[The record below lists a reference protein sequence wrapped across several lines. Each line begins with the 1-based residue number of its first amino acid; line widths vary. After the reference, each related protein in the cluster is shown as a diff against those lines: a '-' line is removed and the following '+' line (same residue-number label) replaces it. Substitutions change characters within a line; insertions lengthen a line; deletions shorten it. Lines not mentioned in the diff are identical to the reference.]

1 MRPTETHKKNGKKRR
16 NQMKKARNA
25 IAAMVLVAMT
35 AMTLDAAAAETNSA
49 GAVVNLN
56 TATATEL
63 SYLPGVGQ
71 SKAEAIIEYR
81 SNRQFKK
88 VEDLMRVKGIGRKT
102 FRKIRSFLAVQ
113 GPTTAKGKIKL

>member
-1 MRPTETHKKNGKKRR
+1 VGIERVFDNC
-16 NQMKKARNA
+16 Q
-25 IAAMVLVAMT
+25 
-35 AMTLDAAAAETNSA
+35 AETSSA
-49 GAVVNLN
+49 GQVVNLN
-56 TATATEL
+56 TATAKEL

-71 SKAEAIIEYR
+71 SKAEAIIKYR

-102 FRKIRSFLAVQ
+102 FKKIRAYLTVD